1 MKRGNIIVLNGTSS
15 SGKSS
20 VLRAL
25 QQVLD
30 EPYLDAGIDK
40 FIFMLPKRYLDA
52 PLWHEVFKYTCRIPD
67 DPLSLVIRAGPLG
80 HQLMA
85 GMHRSIATLAE
96 AGLNVL
102 ADHVLLEP
110 AWVRE
115 CAEMFG
121 KFNALLVGIRCPL
134 EVLEQR
140 ERSRRDRTVGQARAQ
155 FDLVHAHGVYDVE
168 VDTSILSPM
177 DCALQIKRRLQ
188 DGSPL
193 AFRQIHVLQ
202 GQRL

>member
-20 VLRAL
+20 VLKAL

-40 FIFMLPKRYLDA
+40 FIFMLPKRYLDV
-52 PLWHEVFKYTCRIPD
+52 PLWHEVFEYTYLVPD

-96 AGLNVL
+96 
-102 ADHVLLEP
+102 
-110 AWVRE
+110 
-115 CAEMFG
+115 
-121 KFNALLVGIRCPL
+121 
-134 EVLEQR
+134 
-140 ERSRRDRTVGQARAQ
+140 
-155 FDLVHAHGVYDVE
+155 
-168 VDTSILSPM
+168 VDTSILNPM

-202 GQRL
+202 GQRA